1 MIEPVK
7 PKKATPFPLQT
18 GGVFK
23 IHDRD
28 PAPTTPIVPQPVQGV
43 KNPTEA
49 PPRVARVL
57 KLVDDEDDI
66 EAGQPTKVTSVPVPK
81 APTPREV

>member
-1 MIEPVK
+1 MDKGKGKMVKPEK
-7 PKKATPFPLQT
+7 PKKAAPFPLQT

-23 IHDRD
+23 IHNRD
-28 PAPTTPIVPQPVQGV
+28 TAPTVPIVPQPVQGV

-57 KLVDDEDDI
+57 KLVDDEDDV
-66 EAGQPTKVTSVPVPK
+66 EARQPEIGRAHV
-81 APTPREV
+81 